1 MGGENGSEFISFFPL
16 LLLPIWAPPNELLLC
31 PLGSGTLH

>member
-1 MGGENGSEFISFFPL
+1 MGSENGSEFTSFFPL
-16 LLLPIWAPPNELLLC
+16 LLPIWVPPNELLLC